1 MKDSR
6 MEIRLSE
13 DDKRMIRELAA
24 KYRVTATEILLAGA
38 KFLENNPAIAKA
50 ELASVVEAA

>member
-1 MKDSR
+1 
-6 MEIRLSE
+6 
-13 DDKRMIRELAA
+13 MIRELAA